1 MLANVS
7 PELASSV
14 IGDPILIS
22 DHAFRIFVVWLLY
35 RELDCVGQGIST
47 WVDHQKDFAEAW
59 NFGAL
64 YNIPAFQNA
73 VMRMIVLGLNENHLD
88 LDAVQEAY
96 CTDMRDTELQQA
108 LVMDMV
114 RSCLLDRSFDDHR
127 EELEYR
133 CMDKVEGFYP
143 DVATALVDEMDQP
156 GTPLEIDDF
165 LIDESGMVYER
176 PPVEDDLRLDF
187 IPQCFRDTYEDED
200 LYEDEDSHGDE
211 SVTDG

>member
-1 MLANVS
+1 L
-7 PELASSV
+7 V

-127 EELEYR
+127 EELEYLAWI
-133 CMDKVEGFYP
+133 K
-143 DVATALVDEMDQP
+143 
-156 GTPLEIDDF
+156 
-165 LIDESGMVYER
+165 
-176 PPVEDDLRLDF
+176 LRVST
-187 IPQCFRDTYEDED
+187 QM
-200 LYEDEDSHGDE
+200 
-211 SVTDG
+211 